1 MKRIASKCSNEK
13 KLDNKHILK
22 TQKYW
27 RGKRTQGWKKTKNK
41 LINKKKRINTRI
53 LKRFHE
59 TTNKGMETIY
69 DI

>member
-1 MKRIASKCSNEK
+1 MEYIGNRQRAKEGLSKEQMKRIASKCSNEK

-41 LINKKKRINTRI
+41 LIKKESINTRI
-53 LKRFHE
+53 
-59 TTNKGMETIY
+59 
-69 DI
+69 